1 MKYQNIIFDLDG
13 TLVDSFVGV
22 TKSIQHAL
30 ANFDVEAPALEDLG
44 WCIGPPLSHSFKKL
58 LNTEDENII
67 KKALVLYRQYY
78 QEHAISH
85 HSLYENAEFILK
97 SLKKENGFKLFI
109 LTGKLEKFA
118 KSVLKHFKLDNL
130 FAGIHG
136 AIMDKRFVKHET
148 LEKMIKDYDLS
159 REKTVII
166 GDTNYDIIAGK
177 KANIATI
184 AVGHGYGDNHE
195 LKNLSPDYFCDNLSS
210 VLSILKI

>member
-1 MKYQNIIFDLDG
+1 MSYKNIIFDLDG

-30 ANFDVEAPALEDLG
+30 SNFDVKVPRLEDLG

-58 LNTEDENII
+58 LNTEDQSII
-67 KKALVLYRQYY
+67 KKALVLYREYY
-78 QEHAISH
+78 QDHAISH
-85 HSLYENAEFILK
+85 HSLYDNAEFILK
-97 SLKKENGFKLFI
+97 SIKKENGFKLFI

-118 KSVLKHFKLDNL
+118 ESVLKNFKLDNL

-148 LEKMIKDYDLS
+148 LEKMIKYYNLKK
-159 REKTVII
+159 EQTIII
-166 GDTNYDIIAGK
+166 GDTNYDIIAGQK
-177 KANIATI
+177 SNIATI
-184 AVGHGYGDNHE
+184 AVGHGYGDNQE
-195 LKNLSPDYFCDNLSS
+195 LKNLSPDYFCDDLSG